1 MQEISSGISV
11 LSCDEGFA
19 LEEIGCRGRISVM
32 LGTHSEGRQIIR
44 LSPLDYNLL
53 NLRLYNVWDARNV
66 INIHLDESKWKVIS

>member
-1 MQEISSGISV
+1 
-11 LSCDEGFA
+11 
-19 LEEIGCRGRISVM
+19 M